1 MDMDWSIVFDGPDK
15 RACNERAL
23 VLQSQNIPFRI
34 VDDESGSL
42 LLVPAMVAERA
53 KFEIWQYE
61 QENRPRRKL
70 ERRPLPP
77 PQNGIPGVIAYV
89 LVLCVGGWLAGE
101 GAFSRDWL
109 TSGRVDGVLLRQGE
123 WWRAITALTL
133 HSGLRHLLG
142 NIAFGVFFGLVAGR
156 LLGSGV
162 TWLVVVIAAA
172 AGNVLNT
179 ILLDSAHRSVGAST
193 AVFATLGLVAGFVW
207 RSKLMAQ
214 HRWAYR
220 LGPIVGGLALLA
232 YTGTGDQNTDIGA
245 HLSGFACGFGSG
257 IILTLFPQ
265 QFGARQVQLA
275 CGAAAALIVA
285 FAWTAAL

>member
-89 LVLCVGGWLAGE
+89 LVLCVVGWLAGE

-207 RSKLMAQ
+207 RSIAGRTASGRSSADWLYWHTPARETRTPTSERTCQ
-214 HRWAYR
+214 DLPAASA
-220 LGPIVGGLALLA
+220 VALSSPCSRSSLVPGRCNWPA
-232 YTGTGDQNTDIGA
+232 ERRRR
-245 HLSGFACGFGSG
+245 SS
-257 IILTLFPQ
+257 
-265 QFGARQVQLA
+265 
-275 CGAAAALIVA
+275 
-285 FAWTAAL
+285 